1 MAIGD
6 EESIESALGLGELA
20 GLTITNEA
28 DVLTSGY
35 NVINMSHPLPSNVH
49 VYVSY
54 ANSSRYCVRGTSHG
68 LVLLLV
74 EIIFLTVRVQLSFL
88 FPPPHSLSTRCPVAG
103 WLLRASF
110 QGFFFLVVPRYQN
123 NSDLYVHKRR
133 DVLGLVYRTPDEVV
147 IPMLALPIGELVV
160 FNYNAI

>member
-1 MAIGD
+1 
-6 EESIESALGLGELA
+6 
-20 GLTITNEA
+20 
-28 DVLTSGY
+28 
-35 NVINMSHPLPSNVH
+35 MSHPLPSNVH

-88 FPPPHSLSTRCPVAG
+88 FPIHHPPPLPFHQMSSC
-103 WLLRASF
+103 WLVTEGKFSWI
-110 QGFFFLVVPRYQN
+110 FFLVVPRYQN

-147 IPMLALPIGELVV
+147 IPSLALPIGELVV